1 MGTGSVSWDQYR
13 GSRCLSAPFG
23 EKEALP
29 RQCHGGRGKK
39 KGEEKIFYAEW
50 KRTLLAG
57 GLLDLGGGTNADQTV
72 GGLELLQ
79 GLGGVVDQSEAG
91 GLATTVLGAETE
103 DGDLVLVGLVQ
114 VGQLLA
120 ELILGDVGAVGVE
133 DVPVSEEK

>member
-1 MGTGSVSWDQYR
+1 MVKWG
-13 GSRCLSAPFG
+13 
-23 EKEALP
+23 K
-29 RQCHGGRGKK
+29 RGKYST
-39 KGEEKIFYAEW
+39 KGW
-50 KRTLLAG
+50 KRTLLAR

-79 GLGGVVDQSEAG
+79 GLDGVVDQSEAG

-120 ELILGDVGAVGVE
+120 ELILGDVGAVGVQDVTGNEEKE
-133 DVPVSEEK
+133 DVSRAVLCG

>member
-1 MGTGSVSWDQYR
+1 M
-13 GSRCLSAPFG
+13 
-23 EKEALP
+23 
-29 RQCHGGRGKK
+29 
-39 KGEEKIFYAEW
+39 

-57 GLLDLGGGTNADQTV
+57 SLLDLGGGTNADQTV

-79 GLGGVVDQSEAG
+79 GLGGVVDQSESS

-133 DVPVSEEK
+133 DIPGRQKRQC